1 MGIKDLMV
9 AGSRE
14 IFSRL
19 GGPATYSHG
28 GLDTET
34 VVIHRENIQI
44 LGEFGTVVGFR
55 DEVSLLLEDIPS
67 PQRNAVVSLVNGPTL
82 TLVEKVVR
90 DGYYERWVV
99 K

>member
-1 MGIKDLMV
+1 MV

-19 GGPATYSHG
+19 GDPATYSHDG
-28 GLDTET
+28 IDTPT
-34 VVIHRENIQI
+34 VVILRENIQI

-55 DEVSLLLEDIPS
+55 DEVSLLLEDVPS
-67 PQRNAVVSLVNGPTL
+67 PQRTATVVVVNGRTV
-82 TLVEKVVR
+82 TLVEKVIR